1 MITHQPAEELDT
13 LNTYVHHIEIK
24 MKTLVDK
31 QEGINIMNVYRKLV
45 RAKML
50 MLSVTHESQKTQV
63 KTVVLC
69 AYRKLTF

>member
-1 MITHQPAEELDT
+1 MITHQSAEELDT

-50 MLSVTHESQKTQV
+50 MLSVTRESQKTQV
-63 KTVVLC
+63 KTVLLC